1 MATRDSVL
9 ATSPLRVF
17 GTMLRHYRGRA
28 GMSQEQLAGRVYC
41 SADLI
46 AKIEKGQRTPA
57 EKLTGA
63 LDDVPQLRTDGALTA
78 LRDSLKEALKLRAYP
93 GWFHEWPDKEATAK
107 TLRSFQPLLVPGLLQ
122 TEDYARALYRT
133 RVGIT
138 DDEIDELVAAR
149 LARQDILDRD
159 KPPMLWAILTEAVL
173 RLPVGGKDVMRAQ
186 VNHVIEMARRPS
198 VVLQVVP
205 TSVGAHVGLQGG
217 AFVIAD
223 FDDGPSVAYQDT
235 AVRGQVIEDSDDV
248 ASLVVTW
255 DTIKSEA
262 LPRAASLALVEE
274 IAKTWT

>member
-1 MATRDSVL
+1 MAARNSDQ
-9 ATSPLRVF
+9 AASPLRVF

-41 SADLI
+41 SADLV

-63 LDDVPQLRTDGALTA
+63 LDCVPELRTDGALTA

-107 TLRSFQPLLVPGLLQ
+107 TLRSFEPMLVPGLLQ
-122 TEDYARALYRT
+122 TEDYARALFRT
-133 RVGIT
+133 RVGVT

-149 LARQDILDRD
+149 LARQDIP
-159 KPPMLWAILTEAVL
+159 K
-173 RLPVGGKDVMRAQ
+173 
-186 VNHVIEMARRPS
+186 RPS
-198 VVLQVVP
+198 VVLQVIP

-248 ASLVVTW
+248 ASLVVAW
-255 DTIKSEA
+255 DTIKAEA
-262 LPRAASLALVEE
+262 LPRSASLALAEE